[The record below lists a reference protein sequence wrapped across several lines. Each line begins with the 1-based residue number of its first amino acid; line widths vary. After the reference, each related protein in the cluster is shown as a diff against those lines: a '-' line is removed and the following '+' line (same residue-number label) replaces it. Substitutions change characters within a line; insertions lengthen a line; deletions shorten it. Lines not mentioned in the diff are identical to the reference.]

1 VDAVP
6 LTIGGRPVRPFT
18 GAARGVVLLLTDTT
32 ALLASGLAATFLW
45 AVSLR
50 HQSMVLYLP
59 LAALVPLFPLSYA
72 LAGLYPG
79 FGVSA
84 IHLIRT
90 LSRQTSLVFLVVVGS
105 VFVLRL
111 PGDYSRGTL
120 ALWWAIALVA
130 VPLARA
136 AVSSVAVVWSWW
148 REPVL
153 LIGEADVLEAVIDTL
168 ARARHIGYR
177 PVGVVLS
184 GPVEDATATHWHD
197 LPSVA
202 VADLFAV
209 DRRLGAR
216 TVLLSDRSP
225 KHDQWAAELSGR
237 FRHVISVHALEDRY
251 VEPVAIRYLGN
262 AIGIEIQNRLLMRRN
277 QALKRLVDLAIAA
290 VGLLVMF
297 PVMVLAALAIVIRDP
312 GPWWH
317 LQVREGRGGG
327 AFRIWKLRTMYRD
340 ADARLEAHLSTDSH
354 ARAEWAREFKLS
366 RDPRVLPTVG
376 AFLRRW
382 SLDECPQFWNVIR
395 GEMSLVGPRAL
406 PLYHL
411 DVFDAGMRRLR
422 QRVRPGMTGM
432 WQVMSRGEGGIRS
445 QEALDSYY
453 IYNWSIW
460 MDIFILART
469 ILAVASGRGAR

>member
-1 VDAVP
+1 VS
-6 LTIGGRPVRPFT
+6 LTGRGWVARPFT
-18 GAARGVVLLLTDTT
+18 GALRGIVLLVADTV
-32 ALLASGLAATFLW
+32 ALFASGLVATLVW
-45 AVSLR
+45 AISIRNQSLG
-50 HQSMVLYLP
+50 LYLP
-59 LAALVPLFPLSYA
+59 LASLVPLFPLSYA

-120 ALWWAIALVA
+120 AIWWAIALVA
-130 VPLARA
+130 VPLTRA
-136 AVSSVAVVWSWW
+136 AVSSVAVAWAWW

-153 LIGEADVLEAVIDTL
+153 LIGEIGVVEGLIDTL

-177 PVGVVLS
+177 PVGVILTDAASDSAATPWQGLPLVTSAELFLD
-184 GPVEDATATHWHD
+184 ED
-197 LPSVA
+197 
-202 VADLFAV
+202 
-209 DRRLGAR
+209 RLGAR

-225 KHDQWAAELSGR
+225 NHERWVATLSGR

-262 AIGIEIQNRLLMRRN
+262 SIGIEIQNRLLMRRN
-277 QALKRLVDLAIAA
+277 QVIKRLVDLVLAV
-290 VGLLVMF
+290 VGLLVTF
-297 PVMVLAALAIVIRDP
+297 PLMLLAALAIVIRDP

-317 LQVREGRGGG
+317 VQVREGRDGR

-340 ADARLEAHLSTDSH
+340 ADARLEVHLATDAG
-354 ARAEWAREFKLS
+354 ARTEWQRDFKFS
-366 RDPRVLPTVG
+366 SDPRVLPVVG
-376 AFLRRW
+376 ALLRRW
-382 SLDECPQFWNVIR
+382 SLDECPQFWNVIC

-411 DVFDAGMRRLR
+411 DVFDGDVRLLR

-432 WQVMSRGEGGIRS
+432 WQVMSRGEGGIRT
-445 QEALDSYY
+445 QEALDGYY

-460 MDIFILART
+460 MDTFILART
-469 ILAVASGRGAR
+469 VLAVVGGRGAR

>member
-1 VDAVP
+1 M
-6 LTIGGRPVRPFT
+6 RPFT
-18 GAARGVVLLLTDTT
+18 GAARGVVLLVTDTV
-32 ALLASGLAATFLW
+32 ALLASGVAATLVW

-50 HQSMVLYLP
+50 DQSITLYVP

-90 LSRQTSLVFLVVVGS
+90 LSRQTSLVFLAVVAS
-105 VFVLRL
+105 VYALRL

-120 ALWWAIALVA
+120 AIWWVMALVV
-130 VPLARA
+130 VPVARA
-136 AVSSVAVVWSWW
+136 AVSALAVTRSWW

-153 LIGEADVLEAVIDTL
+153 LIGDAHAIDDVIHTL

-177 PVGVVLS
+177 PVGVLLTDATSGRTPAGSQGIEVVAAADLS
-184 GPVEDATATHWHD
+184 GA
-197 LPSVA
+197 
-202 VADLFAV
+202 AD
-209 DRRLGAR
+209 RLGTR
-216 TVLLSDRSP
+216 TVLLADRSP
-225 KHDQWAAELSGR
+225 NHEQWVADLGER
-237 FRHVISVHALEDRY
+237 FRHVISVHPLEDRY

-262 AIGIEIQNRLLMRRN
+262 SVGIEIQNRLLMRRN
-277 QALKRLVDLAIAA
+277 RILKRAADLTIAA
-290 VGLLVMF
+290 VGLLVTA
-297 PVMVLAALAIVIRDP
+297 PVMVLAAFAIVLRDP

-317 LQVREGRGGG
+317 VQVREGRGGR
-327 AFRIWKLRTMYRD
+327 AFPIWKLRTMYRD
-340 ADARLEAHLSTDSH
+340 ADARLEAHLLADAG
-354 ARAEWAREFKLS
+354 ARAEWQREFKLTH
-366 RDPRVLPTVG
+366 DPRVLPIVG
-376 AFLRRW
+376 GLLRRW
-382 SLDECPQFWNVIR
+382 SLDECPQFWNVMR

-411 DVFDAGMRRLR
+411 DAFDARVRALRR
-422 QRVRPGMTGM
+422 RVRPGMTGM
-432 WQVMSRGEGGIRS
+432 WQVMSRGEGGIRR

-469 ILAVASGRGAR
+469 VLAVVSGRGAR